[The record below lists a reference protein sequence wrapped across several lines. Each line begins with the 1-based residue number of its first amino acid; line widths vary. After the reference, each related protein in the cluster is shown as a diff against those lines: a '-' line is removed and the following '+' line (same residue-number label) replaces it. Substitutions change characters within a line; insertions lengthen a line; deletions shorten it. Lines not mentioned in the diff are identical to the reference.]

1 MGAIENPVSTVEGF
15 ANCGYNLDMQTTGS
29 LSNAE
34 QTFNLWSLAEDQALV
49 DFLNAFSS
57 RFNVSLS
64 ALQPSEFTFNDFTAQ
79 GPTVCVDKTE
89 DNLRSRIYLLLSL
102 NQMVKQIVPLVN
114 FSSLHPGGVA
124 HDLQSVKGILLTS
137 WKLIMLDDIINA
149 TVEKN
154 DDQPGVTVHLN
165 PLDTV
170 EKGNESLSSS
180 WFFQAYESL
189 SEVNS
194 SHFCTPL
201 PHSDDPHFPL
211 EIKLSGEEVQGNSG
225 SFRQFLH
232 RVIEELHGSS
242 LPLVVPYMGNG
253 SFKGMYLLKPGPLTI
268 LEEKLLVFMGQL
280 LGIAVRS
287 GVPFPL
293 AMMPHFWQILVNQPI
308 TPSYVS
314 QTDPDVDRYLQ
325 DIDNLTPDAFEL
337 FIEQHGY
344 PSFVWQS
351 MIGQE
356 VELIEGGKEVLLSM
370 DNRLEYTQRVR
381 QFSQD

>member
-1 MGAIENPVSTVEGF
+1 MAL
-15 ANCGYNLDMQTTGS
+15 NL
-29 LSNAE
+29 
-34 QTFNLWSLAEDQALV
+34 
-49 DFLNAFSS
+49 
-57 RFNVSLS
+57 
-64 ALQPSEFTFNDFTAQ
+64 
-79 GPTVCVDKTE
+79 
-89 DNLRSRIYLLLSL
+89 
-102 NQMVKQIVPLVN
+102 
-114 FSSLHPGGVA
+114 
-124 HDLQSVKGILLTS
+124 
-137 WKLIMLDDIINA
+137 II
-149 TVEKN
+149 
-154 DDQPGVTVHLN
+154 P
-165 PLDTV
+165 
-170 EKGNESLSSS
+170 
-180 WFFQAYESL
+180 Y
-189 SEVNS
+189 
-194 SHFCTPL
+194 
-201 PHSDDPHFPL
+201 
-211 EIKLSGEEVQGNSG
+211 SG

-337 FIEQHGY
+337 FMEQHGY

-356 VELIEGGKEVLLSM
+356 VELMEGGKEVLLSV

-381 QFSQD
+381 QFSQDQLECQDKMNCILSGMHSVLPMDFIQGLLTWTELEYKVCGSDDIGNVQL

>member
-1 MGAIENPVSTVEGF
+1 MKFLHQKLLIKDDDQDHFRLQSPVELAIHTIFQLSQRDQSKDKLRFSDLLLSRKSPLLFFLNGILDRPCQDVQEDLRTYFQSDECMTKKDLVDLVIRWAIENPVSTVEGF

-79 GPTVCVDKTE
+79 GPTACVDKTE

-102 NQMVKQIVPLVN
+102 NQMVKEIVPLVN

-137 WKLIMLDDIINA
+137 WKLTMLDDIINA

-211 EIKLSGEEVQGNSG
+211 EIKLSGEEVQGN
-225 SFRQFLH
+225 R
-232 RVIEELHGSS
+232 
-242 LPLVVPYMGNG
+242 
-253 SFKGMYLLKPGPLTI
+253 
-268 LEEKLLVFMGQL
+268 
-280 LGIAVRS
+280 
-287 GVPFPL
+287 
-293 AMMPHFWQILVNQPI
+293 
-308 TPSYVS
+308 
-314 QTDPDVDRYLQ
+314 
-325 DIDNLTPDAFEL
+325 
-337 FIEQHGY
+337 
-344 PSFVWQS
+344 
-351 MIGQE
+351 
-356 VELIEGGKEVLLSM
+356 
-370 DNRLEYTQRVR
+370 
-381 QFSQD
+381 

>member
-1 MGAIENPVSTVEGF
+1 M
-15 ANCGYNLDMQTTGS
+15 
-29 LSNAE
+29 
-34 QTFNLWSLAEDQALV
+34 AL
-49 DFLNAFSS
+49 
-57 RFNVSLS
+57 
-64 ALQPSEFTFNDFTAQ
+64 
-79 GPTVCVDKTE
+79 
-89 DNLRSRIYLLLSL
+89 
-102 NQMVKQIVPLVN
+102 
-114 FSSLHPGGVA
+114 
-124 HDLQSVKGILLTS
+124 
-137 WKLIMLDDIINA
+137 KLIFN
-149 TVEKN
+149 
-154 DDQPGVTVHLN
+154 
-165 PLDTV
+165 
-170 EKGNESLSSS
+170 
-180 WFFQAYESL
+180 Y
-189 SEVNS
+189 
-194 SHFCTPL
+194 
-201 PHSDDPHFPL
+201 
-211 EIKLSGEEVQGNSG
+211 SG

-253 SFKGMYLLKPGPLTI
+253 SFKGMYLIKPGPLTI

-337 FIEQHGY
+337 FMEQHGY

-356 VELIEGGKEVLLSM
+356 VELMEGGKEVLLSM

-381 QFSQD
+381 QFSQDQLECQDKMNCILSGMHSVLPMDFIQGLLTWTELEYKVCGSDDIGNVQL